1 MAPTVLALLGL
12 PVYEDLTGR
21 PWAGALRRLEP
32 VPRVAEAEDPPD
44 IAAFRETRAARL
56 GEAGRLEGEA
66 KRLETERRLRGL
78 GYVE

>member
-1 MAPTVLALLGL
+1 MAPTVLALLAL
-12 PVYEDLTGR
+12 PVYTDLTGR

-44 IAAFRETRAARL
+44 IAAFRKMRAVQA
-56 GEAGRLEGEA
+56 GEAE
-66 KRLETERRLRGL
+66 RLETERRLRAL